1 MSKRNQVSG
10 VLCSRIKSGR
20 IYFVR
25 RKKIFRSPPPMLAMR
40 EGNAGN
46 GAYLQEKLDYVE
58 QIVRDLTL
66 AIIPSL
72 GERAS
77 AWKITHRVCDSY
89 CLPKAVLV
97 RWIAELAQS
106 ASISGSLC
114 LYSNFTSTGTRSAAD

>member
-58 QIVRDLTL
+58 QIVRDPLMYALCASSAIQRPHTAFGKQYESQTRFAISQPL
-66 AIIPSL
+66 ARPPRL
-72 GERAS
+72 GMIA
-77 AWKITHRVCDSY
+77 RVRSRTIC
-89 CLPKAVLV
+89 
-97 RWIAELAQS
+97 
-106 ASISGSLC
+106 
-114 LYSNFTSTGTRSAAD
+114 ST

>member
-72 GERAS
+72 GVRAS
-77 AWKITHRVCDSY
+77 AWKIANPVCDLY
-89 CLPKAVLV
+89 CLSKALL
-97 RWIAELAQS
+97 RLWISYVSQRAVIGMSL
-106 ASISGSLC
+106 GS
-114 LYSNFTSTGTRSAAD
+114 Y